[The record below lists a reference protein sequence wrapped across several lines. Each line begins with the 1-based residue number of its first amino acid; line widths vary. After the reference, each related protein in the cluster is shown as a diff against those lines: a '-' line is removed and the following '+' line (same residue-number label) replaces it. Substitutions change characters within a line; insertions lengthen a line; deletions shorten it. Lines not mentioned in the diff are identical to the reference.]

1 MKQIFATY
9 RRKRKELKRAYP
21 ISTIVSLFLNGVFM
35 VIFPY
40 IVYHYA
46 FKEQLSI
53 SFKQDAKTVNYM
65 AYICLGAMFH
75 MMSMTSL
82 LSVGQGIMAEIREGT
97 IANLFLSPA
106 GRVRF
111 YIGCYCE
118 QLDRMVL
125 QMILV
130 TLVSLGLGATYSI
143 SFLQLARGGGV
154 FLLALFC
161 FFSTSVFVSGILIF
175 TRESYLVLNTLF
187 VAMDFLCGVIFPVT
201 FLWVPL
207 QWIARLFPLTTLLE
221 IFRGII
227 IQGESLS
234 IYGHSIFFVA
244 VQSTLYLILGVTMI
258 KKWERKIIEEVFL

>member
-1 MKQIFATY
+1 MKEIFATY
-9 RRKRKELKRAYP
+9 KRKRKELKRAYP
-21 ISTIVSLFLNGVFM
+21 VSAIVSLFLNGVFM

-40 IVYHYA
+40 IIYRCV
-46 FKEQLSI
+46 FEGQLSI
-53 SFKQDAKTVNYM
+53 SFQQDAKTVNYM

-82 LSVGQGIMAEIREGT
+82 LSVGQGIMAEIKEGT

-106 GRVRF
+106 GRMRF

-118 QLDRMVL
+118 QLDRMLL

-130 TLVSLGLGATYSI
+130 ILVSLGLGAAYSI
-143 SFLQLARGGGV
+143 SFLQLVRGGAV

-221 IFRGII
+221 IFRGIV

-234 IYGHSIFFVA
+234 VYGQSIFFVG
-244 VQSTLYLILGVTMI
+244 VQSALYLIIGASII
-258 KKWERKIIEEVFL
+258 KKLEQKIIEEVFL